1 MTHYDFITLCM
12 TNIPCS
18 YEKAESM
25 WYENTKFSDILPGII
40 HPIIHIGE
48 DKKGRYMTIHEEGHP
63 RISTVFNID

>member
-25 WYENTKFSDILPGII
+25 WYESTEFSEILPGII
-40 HPIIHIGE
+40 NPVIRIGE
-48 DKKGRYMTIHEEGHP
+48 GKKGKYLLIYEEGHP
-63 RISTVFNID
+63 RISTSFDI

>member
-25 WYENTKFSDILPGII
+25 WYEETKFSDILPGII
-40 HPIIHIGE
+40 HPVIRIGE
-48 DKKGRYMTIHEEGHP
+48 GKKGKYLLIYEKGHP
-63 RISTVFNID
+63 RISTSFDI

>member
-25 WYENTKFSDILPGII
+25 WYEETKFSDILPGII
-40 HPIIHIGE
+40 NPVIRIGE
-48 DKKGRYMTIHEEGHP
+48 GKKGKYLLIYEKGHP
-63 RISTVFNID
+63 RISTSFDI

>member
-25 WYENTKFSDILPGII
+25 WYESTEFSEILPGII
-40 HPIIHIGE
+40 NPVIRIGE
-48 DKKGRYMTIHEEGHP
+48 DKKGKYLLIYEKDNP
-63 RISTVFNID
+63 RISTSFDI